1 MSYAQIL
8 RSSRQQ
14 GGYEARFASLMPP
27 EEEQK
32 PTRTTSSRLK
42 ETPDLTSRTKD
53 EKAQHSS
60 RSTQQNQDLH
70 KRVKKIE
77 HFLNGI
83 TQNAFADVLTE
94 NATLLSETTALKDR
108 IQELE
113 ETLESMKARL
123 DELCKEKRVSTIHD
137 NPARKKRAMPQ

>member
-1 MSYAQIL
+1 VAGFIMLTLRFTAFTSESSEFTAFFLVWPILLRYLAGVGACFPGEQIN
-8 RSSRQQ
+8 
-14 GGYEARFASLMPP
+14 M
-27 EEEQK
+27 
-32 PTRTTSSRLK
+32 
-42 ETPDLTSRTKD
+42 LTGLNR
-53 EKAQHSS
+53 
-60 RSTQQNQDLH
+60 
-70 KRVKKIE
+70 KIE

-83 TQNAFADVLTE
+83 TQNDFADVLTE

-123 DELCKEKRVSTIHD
+123 DELCKEKRVSTIQD

>member
-1 MSYAQIL
+1 ML
-8 RSSRQQ
+8 
-14 GGYEARFASLMPP
+14 
-27 EEEQK
+27 
-32 PTRTTSSRLK
+32 TRLNR
-42 ETPDLTSRTKD
+42 
-53 EKAQHSS
+53 
-60 RSTQQNQDLH
+60 
-70 KRVKKIE
+70 KIE

-83 TQNAFADVLTE
+83 TQNDFADVLTE

-123 DELCKEKRVSTIHD
+123 DELCKEKRVSTIQD